1 MMFRGAEAIVE
12 SVKWNGLDA
21 ISKIRNPRSYRHPA
35 LEKRLVRERMRS
47 EVRIIMKLIS
57 NGLAVPSLYSV
68 DVANS
73 QIIMEFLEGMTLE
86 QALRNKDFEK
96 NLVGTAELLAS
107 IHSLGVI
114 HGDPTTSNFI
124 VNEKIHAIDFGLAGI
139 SEDDEARAS
148 DLRVLLE
155 SLDSHHSEISGRDIF
170 LKAYSNWTNSSSVLA
185 ALKVLELRGRY
196 NLMRG

>member
-1 MMFRGAEAIVE
+1 MIFRGAEAVVE
-12 SVKWNGLDA
+12 SVEWNGRNA
-21 ISKIRNPRSYRHPA
+21 ISKVRNPRSYRHPD
-35 LEKRLVRERMRS
+35 LEKRLLRERMRS
-47 EVRIIMKLIS
+47 EVRIIEKLIS
-57 NGLAVPSLYSV
+57 NGVPVPSLYSV
-68 DVANS
+68 DTANS
-73 QIIMEFLEGMTLE
+73 QIIMELIEGVTLE
-86 QALRNKDFEK
+86 QALRSKDFK
-96 NLVGTAELLAS
+96 NNLVGTAELLAS

-124 VNEKIHAIDFGLAGI
+124 VNKKIHAIDFGLAGI

-170 LKAYSNWTNSSSVLA
+170 LEAYSEWSNSAPVLE

>member
-12 SVKWNGLDA
+12 SVKWNGQDA

-47 EVRIIMKLIS
+47 EVRIIEKLIS

-68 DVANS
+68 DIANS

-96 NLVGTAELLAS
+96 NLVDTAELLAS
-107 IHSLGVI
+107 IHS
-114 HGDPTTSNFI
+114 
-124 VNEKIHAIDFGLAGI
+124 
-139 SEDDEARAS
+139 
-148 DLRVLLE
+148 
-155 SLDSHHSEISGRDIF
+155 
-170 LKAYSNWTNSSSVLA
+170 
-185 ALKVLELRGRY
+185 
-196 NLMRG
+196 

>member
-1 MMFRGAEAIVE
+1 MIFRGAEAIVE
-12 SVKWNGLDA
+12 TVKWAGQDA
-21 ISKIRNPRSYRHPA
+21 VSKTRNPRSYRHPD
-35 LEKRLVRERMRS
+35 LEKRLVRERIRS
-47 EVRIIMKLIS
+47 EVRIIEKLIT

-68 DVANS
+68 DTANS
-73 QIIMEFLEGMTLE
+73 EIIMEFIEGPTLE
-86 QALRNKDFEK
+86 QALRNDDFEK
-96 NLVGTAELLAS
+96 NLVSTAELMAS

-124 VNEKIHAIDFGLAGI
+124 VNEKVHAIDFGLSGI
-139 SEDDEARAS
+139 SEDYEARAS

-155 SLDSHHSEISGRDIF
+155 SLDSHHSEIDGRDIL
-170 LKAYSNWTNSSSVLA
+170 LKAYSKWNDSGPVLE

>member
-1 MMFRGAEAIVE
+1 MIFRGAEAIVE
-12 SVKWNGLDA
+12 TVKWAGRDA
-21 ISKIRNPRSYRHPA
+21 VSKTRNPRSYRHPD

-47 EVRIIMKLIS
+47 EVRIIEKLIS

-68 DVANS
+68 DTAKS
-73 QIIMEFLEGMTLE
+73 EIIMEFIEGTTLE
-86 QALRNKDFEK
+86 QALRNDDFEK
-96 NLVGTAELLAS
+96 NLVSTAELLAS

-114 HGDPTTSNFI
+114 HGDSTTSNFI
-124 VNEKIHAIDFGLAGI
+124 VNEKVHAIDFGLAGI
-139 SEDDEARAS
+139 SEDDEARAA

-170 LKAYSNWTNSSSVLA
+170 LKAYSKWNNSAPVLE

>member
-47 EVRIIMKLIS
+47 EVRIIVKLIS

-114 HGDPTTSNFI
+114 HGDSTTSNFI

-170 LKAYSNWTNSSSVLA
+170 LKAYSEWPNSGLVLE

>member
-1 MMFRGAEAIVE
+1 MRFRGAEAIVTTVE
-12 SVKWNGLDA
+12 WNGQNA
-21 ISKIRNPRSYRHPA
+21 ISKVRNPRSYRHPD
-35 LEKRLVRERMRS
+35 LEKRLVQERMRS
-47 EVRIIMKLIS
+47 EVRIIEKLIS
-57 NGLAVPSLYSV
+57 SGVAVPSLYSV
-68 DVANS
+68 DTYNS
-73 QIIMEFLEGMTLE
+73 QIIMEFIEGVTLE

-170 LKAYSNWTNSSSVLA
+170 LKAYSEWPNSGSVLE

>member
-1 MMFRGAEAIVE
+1 MIFRGAEAIVE
-12 SVKWNGLDA
+12 TVKWAGRDA
-21 ISKIRNPRSYRHPA
+21 VSKTRNPRSYRHPD

-47 EVRIIMKLIS
+47 EVRIIEKLIS

-68 DVANS
+68 DTAKS
-73 QIIMEFLEGMTLE
+73 EIIMEFIEGTTLE
-86 QALRNKDFEK
+86 QALRNDDFEK
-96 NLVGTAELLAS
+96 NLVSTAELLAS

-114 HGDPTTSNFI
+114 HGDSTTSNFI
-124 VNEKIHAIDFGLAGI
+124 VNEKVHAIDFGLAGI

-170 LKAYSNWTNSSSVLA
+170 LKAYSKWNNSAPVLE

>member
-1 MMFRGAEAIVE
+1 M
-12 SVKWNGLDA
+12 
-21 ISKIRNPRSYRHPA
+21 
-35 LEKRLVRERMRS
+35 
-47 EVRIIMKLIS
+47 
-57 NGLAVPSLYSV
+57 YSV

-124 VNEKIHAIDFGLAGI
+124 VNEKIHAIDFGNLSGKR
-139 SEDDEARAS
+139 EETR
-148 DLRVLLE
+148 
-155 SLDSHHSEISGRDIF
+155 EISVEYSYKS
-170 LKAYSNWTNSSSVLA
+170 LKIDGVDFATP
-185 ALKVLELRGRY
+185 
-196 NLMRG
+196 

>member
-12 SVKWNGLDA
+12 SIKWNGLDA

-47 EVRIIMKLIS
+47 EVRIIVKLIS

-96 NLVGTAELLAS
+96 NLVGPAELLAS
-107 IHSLGVI
+107 IHG
-114 HGDPTTSNFI
+114 
-124 VNEKIHAIDFGLAGI
+124 
-139 SEDDEARAS
+139 
-148 DLRVLLE
+148 
-155 SLDSHHSEISGRDIF
+155 
-170 LKAYSNWTNSSSVLA
+170 YSIQD
-185 ALKVLELRGRY
+185 
-196 NLMRG
+196 

>member
-1 MMFRGAEAIVE
+1 MIFRGAEAIVE
-12 SVKWNGLDA
+12 TVKWAGRDA
-21 ISKIRNPRSYRHPA
+21 VSKTRNPRSYRHPD

-47 EVRIIMKLIS
+47 EVRIIEKLIS

-68 DVANS
+68 DTANS
-73 QIIMEFLEGMTLE
+73 EIIMEFIEGTTLE
-86 QALRNKDFEK
+86 QALRSDNFEK
-96 NLVGTAELLAS
+96 NLVSTAELLAS

-124 VNEKIHAIDFGLAGI
+124 VNEKVHAIDFGLAGI

-170 LKAYSNWTNSSSVLA
+170 LKAYSKWNNSAPVLE